1 MEVIFFIVNCLF
13 RIRRDFQ
20 DFPGFKIPISFETD
34 PDGCFPSKSR
44 RRLWLLTGFI
54 RIFQSWPRVEMIS
67 VEVRRGFRIAHF
79 EITHWRWSFPFLSD
93 PWKCCGGSF
102 RMFQD
107 FSGLLRAGPSMRSFQ
122 LKREEASG
130 FLTLNQRI
138 EDDRDGLSDP
148 YGGFFRIFQD
158 RLGLAPRW
166 DDFN

>member
-1 MEVIFFIVNCLF
+1 
-13 RIRRDFQ
+13 
-20 DFPGFKIPISFETD
+20 
-34 PDGCFPSKSR
+34 
-44 RRLWLLTGFI
+44 
-54 RIFQSWPRVEMIS
+54 
-67 VEVRRGFRIAHF
+67 
-79 EITHWRWSFPFLSD
+79 
-93 PWKCCGGSF
+93 
-102 RMFQD
+102 
-107 FSGLLRAGPSMRSFQ
+107 MRSFQ